1 MHLKPAHVQPR
12 LKFAPEGFGFLLA
25 PAMHQAVISIATPWK
40 VRVCPRHPEIKC
52 IVQEE
57 IG

>member
-1 MHLKPAHVQPR
+1 
-12 LKFAPEGFGFLLA
+12 
-25 PAMHQAVISIATPWK
+25 MHQAVISIATPWK